1 MKIAITSTGNSPDS
15 KLDSR
20 FGRCAYFVIYDT
32 ESGSTEFIP
41 NGNKESIEGAGPAS
55 VQLIASKGVTKVVS
69 GEFGAKVKSIFD
81 QLQIQLIVLNDPEKT
96 ITNIIELLNHNSPKA
111 KL

>member
-1 MKIAITSTGNSPDS
+1 MKTAITSSGNHPNA

-20 FGRCAYFVIYDT
+20 FGRCEWFVIYDS

-41 NGNKESIEGAGPAS
+41 NPNKDNIEGAGLTA
-55 VQLIASKGVTKVVS
+55 VQFIGSRGVSKVIS

-81 QLQIQLIVLNDPEKT
+81 QLQIQLIILKDSNKSIQE
-96 ITNIIELLNHNSPKA
+96 IIELLKRSKG
-111 KL
+111 